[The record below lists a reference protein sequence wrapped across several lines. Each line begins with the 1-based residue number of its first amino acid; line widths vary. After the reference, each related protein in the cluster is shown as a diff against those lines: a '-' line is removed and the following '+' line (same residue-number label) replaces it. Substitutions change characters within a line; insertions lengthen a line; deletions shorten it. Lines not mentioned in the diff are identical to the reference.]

1 MRLERLREKD
11 KLPLPFAGEGWGEG
25 KVPVKKVGIIYD
37 AVLLSHEPP
46 AWHPDSPARL
56 TAIIGALKASG
67 LWNKLI
73 KVAPRSAAFDDIARV
88 HTSRYIEMIRNFG
101 SGELDPDTYVSEGTL
116 DAALFAAGA
125 VMAAVKQCK
134 QGRVERAFCVV
145 RPPGHHAE
153 ADQGMG
159 FCIFNNVAVGAR
171 YARSIGY
178 KRVFIIDFDA
188 HHGNGTQHIFEE
200 DDSVFYFSTHQH
212 PYYPD
217 TGKDMDQ
224 GKGKGL
230 GFTYNVPILA
240 GSGNKEYLAV
250 YQDIL
255 PGVVHRFNPDLIL
268 VSAGY
273 DIHVNDPHAN
283 IRVSDEGIHGIVR
296 GILNSCECPSVFV
309 LEGGYDLPSLGES
322 VQITIEEMLK

>member
-1 MRLERLREKD
+1 M
-11 KLPLPFAGEGWGEG
+11 
-25 KVPVKKVGIIYD
+25 KKVGIIYD
-37 AVLLSHEPP
+37 DVLLRHAPP
-46 AWHPDSPARL
+46 AWHPDSPDRL
-56 TAIIGALKASG
+56 ITIITTLKASH
-67 LWNKLI
+67 LWEKLI
-73 KVAPRSAAFDDIARV
+73 PITPRPATFDDLARV
-88 HTSRYIEMIRNFG
+88 HTARYIEMIRNFG
-101 SGELDPDTYVSEGTL
+101 CGELDPDTYVSEGTL
-116 DAALFAAGA
+116 DAAQYAAGA
-125 VMAAVKQCK
+125 VMEAVEQCK
-134 QGRVERAFCVV
+134 QGMIERAFCAI

-159 FCIFNNVAVGAR
+159 FCIFNNIAVGAH

-178 KRVFIIDFDA
+178 ERVFIIDFDA

-200 DDSVFYFSTHQH
+200 DDRVFYFSTHQH

-217 TGKDMDQ
+217 TGKDGER
-224 GKGKGL
+224 GKGKGV
-230 GFTYNVPILA
+230 GTTYNVPILA

-255 PGVVHRFNPDLIL
+255 PGVISRFGPDLIL

-283 IRVSDEGIHGIVR
+283 IRVSHDGIHGIVQ
-296 GILNSCECPSVFV
+296 GILSSCACPMVFV

-322 VQITIEEMLK
+322 VQITIEEMLKE